1 MIKLTNLGLL
11 MILPLFTVA
20 LVVIYDSPAFAARI
34 ETVTV
39 GSGVGMPDQADIIC
53 RSGQTAFVRTTNPNQ
68 ICVEHDKAV
77 RWEQLGIGTIVG
89 KPSEAEAMEAP
100 KSTLQQRLDEIIA
113 KIERGERLSK
123 SEVRAAKKAIAETAS
138 EEVMEKVY
146 QESPSMSEGAQGSA
160 MQHSFGRTGSG
171 TVTSSQ
177 DPAAGHESHQLA
189 ILLPPSENIYV
200 GKITFSAS
208 EPVQY
213 VTLMGPLDE
222 MDIGGQPIWSIDD
235 ETTFALTF
243 VDNGL
248 RSGGWYFA
256 GNALALHTMTD
267 TPFTVTYNLAYA
279 EVPAGVYPKG
289 TVATGTITSAPD
301 PGREGESLAMILPPR
316 EIPYQGGVLAYSA
329 SEIIQL
335 VALHGPIAKEDV
347 HGQETW
353 SPDGGETTYALTLI
367 EPGNN
372 MGVWNTFSG
381 NALALHTMNPDGFT
395 ASYTIAGLH

>member
-20 LVVIYDSPAFAARI
+20 LVASYNSPAY
-34 ETVTV
+34 
-39 GSGVGMPDQADIIC
+39 GGGHGVGMPTQGAVLCLPSEVAII
-53 RSGQTAFVRTTNPNQ
+53 RTTNPQ
-68 ICVEHDKAV
+68 MICVDKTTATKWV
-77 RWEQLGIGTIVG
+77 QYGMATIVG
-89 KPSEAEAMEAP
+89 GKAMEESMEEP

-123 SEVRAAKKAIAETAS
+123 SEVRAAKKAIGETES
-138 EEVMEKVY
+138 EEVMKKVY

-160 MQHSFGRTGSG
+160 MQHSFGRTSSG

-177 DPAAGHESHQLA
+177 DPGTGHESHQLA
-189 ILLPPSENIYV
+189 ILLAPSENIYV

-213 VTLMGPLDE
+213 VSLIGPLDE
-222 MDIGGQPIWSIDD
+222 MDIGGQPIWSPDD
-235 ETTFALTF
+235 ETSFALTF

-256 GNALALHTMTD
+256 GNALALHTMND
-267 TPFTVTYNLAYA
+267 TPFTATYSLAYA

-289 TVATGTITSAPD
+289 TVATGTITSMPD
-301 PGREGESLAMILPPR
+301 PGQGHESHSLAIILPPR

-335 VALHGPIAKEDV
+335 VALHGPISKDDV
-347 HGQETW
+347 HGQSTW
-353 SPDGGETTYALTLI
+353 SPDGETIYALTLI

>member
-1 MIKLTNLGLL
+1 

-20 LVVIYDSPAFAARI
+20 LVASYNSPAY
-34 ETVTV
+34 
-39 GSGVGMPDQADIIC
+39 GGPSGVGMPSQGEILCLASEVAVI
-53 RSGQTAFVRTTNPNQ
+53 RTTNPQ
-68 ICVEHDKAV
+68 MICVDKTTAAKWV
-77 RWEQLGIGTIVG
+77 QYGMATIVG
-89 KPSEAEAMEAP
+89 KEAMEESMEQP
-100 KSTLQQRLDEIIA
+100 ESTLQKRLDEIIA

-123 SEVRAAKKAIAETAS
+123 SEVRAAKKAIGETES
-138 EEVMEKVY
+138 EEVMKKVY
-146 QESPSMSEGAQGSA
+146 QESPSMEEGAQGSLV
-160 MQHSFGRTGSG
+160 QHSFGRTGSG
-171 TVTSSQ
+171 TATSSQ
-177 DPAAGHESHQLA
+177 DPGAGHESHQIA
-189 ILLPPSENIYV
+189 ILLPPSEKIYV

-213 VTLMGPLDE
+213 VSLIGPLEE
-222 MDIGGQPIWSIDD
+222 MDIGGQPIWSPDD

-256 GNALALHTMTD
+256 GNALALHTKTT
-267 TPFTVTYNLAYA
+267 TPFTVTYSLAYA

-289 TVATGTITSAPD
+289 TVSSGTVTSIPD
-301 PGREGESLAMILPPR
+301 PGQGHESHSLALILPPR

-329 SEIIQL
+329 SEVIQL

-347 HGQETW
+347 HGQSTW
-353 SPDGGETTYALTLI
+353 SPDGETIYALTLI
-367 EPGNN
+367 EPGTN

>member
-1 MIKLTNLGLL
+1 

-20 LVVIYDSPAFAARI
+20 LVANYDSPAFAAEKTRI
-34 ETVTV
+34 HTTTS
-39 GSGVGMPDQADIIC
+39 GSGVGMPDKGPVLCMASDV
-53 RSGQTAFVRTTNPNQ
+53 AVKRTTNPQ
-68 ICVEHDKAV
+68 IICVNKSTAEKWV
-77 RWEQLGIGTIVG
+77 RYGMATIVG
-89 KPSEAEAMEAP
+89 GPSEAEAMEEP
-100 KSTLQQRLDEIIA
+100 KSTLQKQLDDIIA

-123 SEVRAAKKAIAETAS
+123 SEVRAAKKAMAETES
-138 EEVMEKVY
+138 EMVMEKVY
-146 QESPSMSEGAQGSA
+146 QEKPSMEEGAQGSA

-213 VTLMGPLDE
+213 VTLMGPLAE
-222 MDIGGQPIWSIDD
+222 NEVGGQPIWSIND

-256 GNALALHTMTD
+256 GNALALHTMND

-289 TVATGTITSAPD
+289 TVSTGTITSSPD
-301 PGREGESLAMILPPR
+301 PGQEGESLAMILPPR

-329 SEIIQL
+329 SEVIQL
-335 VALHGPIAKEDV
+335 VALHGPISKDDV
-347 HGQETW
+347 QGQQTW

>member
-1 MIKLTNLGLL
+1 

-20 LVVIYDSPAFAARI
+20 LVANYDSPAFAAEKQRI
-34 ETVTV
+34 HTTTS
-39 GSGVGMPDQADIIC
+39 GSGVGMPDKGPILCMASDV
-53 RSGQTAFVRTTNPNQ
+53 AVKRTTNPQ
-68 ICVEHDKAV
+68 IICVNKNTAAKWV
-77 RWEQLGIGTIVG
+77 QYGMATIVG
-89 KPSEAEAMEAP
+89 GPSEAEAMEEP
-100 KSTLQQRLDEIIA
+100 KSTLQKQLDDIIA

-123 SEVRAAKKAIAETAS
+123 SEIRAAKKAMAETES
-138 EEVMEKVY
+138 EMVMEKVY
-146 QESPSMSEGAQGSA
+146 QEKPSMEEGAQGSA

-213 VTLMGPLDE
+213 VSLIGPLDE
-222 MDIGGQPIWSIDD
+222 MDIGGQPIWSPDD

-256 GNALALHTMTD
+256 GNALALHTMND
-267 TPFTVTYNLAYA
+267 TPFTVTYSLAYA

-289 TVATGTITSAPD
+289 TVSSGTVTSIPD
-301 PGREGESLAMILPPR
+301 PGQGHESHSLALILPPR

-329 SEIIQL
+329 SEVIQL
-335 VALHGPIAKEDV
+335 VALHGPISKDDV
-347 HGQETW
+347 HGQQTW

>member
-20 LVVIYDSPAFAARI
+20 LVASYNSPAY
-34 ETVTV
+34 
-39 GSGVGMPDQADIIC
+39 GGGHGVGMPTQGAVLCLPSEVAII
-53 RSGQTAFVRTTNPNQ
+53 RTTNPQ
-68 ICVEHDKAV
+68 MICVDKTTAAK
-77 RWEQLGIGTIVG
+77 WEQYGMATIVG
-89 KPSEAEAMEAP
+89 GKAMEESMEEP

-123 SEVRAAKKAIAETAS
+123 SEVRAAKKAIGETES
-138 EEVMEKVY
+138 EEVMKKVY
-146 QESPSMSEGAQGSA
+146 QESPSMSEGAQGSLV
-160 MQHSFGRTGSG
+160 QHSFGRTGSG
-171 TVTSSQ
+171 TATSSQ
-177 DPAAGHESHQLA
+177 DAGAGHESHQLA
-189 ILLPPSENIYV
+189 VLLPPSENIYV

-213 VTLMGPLDE
+213 VSLIGPLEE
-222 MDIGGQPIWSIDD
+222 MDIGGQPIWSPDD

-267 TPFTVTYNLAYA
+267 TPFTVTYSLAYA

-289 TVATGTITSAPD
+289 TVATGTITSMPD
-301 PGREGESLAMILPPR
+301 PGQGHESHSLAIILPPR
-316 EIPYQGGVLAYSA
+316 DIPYQGGVLAYSA

-347 HGQETW
+347 HGQSTW
-353 SPDGGETTYALTLI
+353 SPDGETIYALTLI